1 MSWLRRAE
9 RRIDRR
15 DSGETLVE
23 IVLTVVIIGVAVT
36 ALVSALATTATASTT
51 NRSTVDAD
59 TVMRNFAEAIKDAA
73 LRCVEAAPIV
83 VGYTPPVGFAA
94 TATPADAMCP
104 AVTATNRLT
113 LDIDGPSGVHQHME
127 IVVRTP

>member
-9 RRIDRR
+9 RRTDRR
-15 DSGETLVE
+15 DAGETLVE

-59 TVMRNFAEAIKDAA
+59 TVMRNLAEAIKDAA
-73 LRCVEAAPIV
+73 LECVDGAPIAV
-83 VGYTPPVGFAA
+83 DYTPPVGFVA
-94 TATPADAMCP
+94 TTTPVNALCP
-104 AVTATNRLT
+104 AVTDTRRLV
-113 LDIDGPSGVHQHME
+113 LDVDGPSGVHQHME
-127 IVVRTP
+127 IEVRTP